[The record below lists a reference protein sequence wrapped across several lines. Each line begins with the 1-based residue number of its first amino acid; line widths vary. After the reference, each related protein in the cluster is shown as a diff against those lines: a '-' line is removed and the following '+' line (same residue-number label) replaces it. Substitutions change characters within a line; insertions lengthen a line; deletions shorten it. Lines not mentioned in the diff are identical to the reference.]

1 MLQLDGWDYTGD
13 PNVSEP
19 PQSLGQLGFSNSF
32 LVINGGTVEY
42 VGGTNDGTPGNL
54 YGGRPFT
61 IGAAGSTLLA
71 DNGPG
76 STWHLVLDNR
86 GSGFGIAS
94 AAGGLLTL
102 AGSGNG
108 ELDKVIPGT
117 GGVAKAGFGMWTL
130 TGSNTYTGG
139 TTVNGGTL
147 MIGGGG
153 VLGNGTYSGAIV
165 NNSNLVFGTSSRQT
179 INGAISGSGTL
190 AQAGPG
196 TLLLN
201 GSNSYT
207 GGTFISGGLLQFGST
222 AGSVP
227 STAAGSITISGG
239 ALAATGPAGYTSAAA
254 WLASGLIA
262 ASSSGALAIVQ
273 SDSSALNFGAAGRNH
288 LSLGAA
294 GAYTYSG
301 LLTPGSN
308 GYFLGGGGGTLTFSP
323 QLLGANSLT
332 VNGNV
337 VLTASNN
344 YSGTTN
350 VTAGVL
356 AIGQASGAICR
367 QHGKLDGGQYKRCQR
382 RRTCR

>member
-1 MLQLDGWDYTGD
+1 
-13 PNVSEP
+13 
-19 PQSLGQLGFSNSF
+19 
-32 LVINGGTVEY
+32 
-42 VGGTNDGTPGNL
+42 
-54 YGGRPFT
+54 
-61 IGAAGSTLLA
+61 
-71 DNGPG
+71 
-76 STWHLVLDNR
+76 
-86 GSGFGIAS
+86 
-94 AAGGLLTL
+94 
-102 AGSGNG
+102 
-108 ELDKVIPGT
+108 
-117 GGVAKAGFGMWTL
+117 
-130 TGSNTYTGG
+130 
-139 TTVNGGTL
+139 

-254 WLASGLIA
+254 WLSSGLIA

-323 QLLGANSLT
+323 QLL
-332 VNGNV
+332 
-337 VLTASNN
+337 
-344 YSGTTN
+344 
-350 VTAGVL
+350 
-356 AIGQASGAICR
+356 
-367 QHGKLDGGQYKRCQR
+367 
-382 RRTCR
+382 